1 MPHVVF
7 TVGELIEAAV
17 VTGRNQSA
25 AIRALADLD
34 AKPLDPGESVA
45 ARHHK
50 IAKLGKQLAETFA
63 TLDLLLSGG
72 QDQAP
77 EQPAPPRVDAQDSN

>member
-63 TLDLLLSGG
+63 MLDLLSGG

-77 EQPAPPRVDAQDSN
+77 EQPAPPRVNAQDSN